1 MAKEKHK
8 KTLAWVIG
16 GVTAALI
23 ARGLAS
29 AKKPPEEEGYVV
41 GISNINLTKI

>member
-1 MAKEKHK
+1 MKKDK

-23 ARGLAS
+23 AMGLAS
-29 AKKPPEEEGYVV
+29 AKKPPEEEAYAAGV
-41 GISNINLTKI
+41 SNVNIIKI